1 MPVLGDDF
9 EEGGDGPFDVLQMIG
24 TVILLIA
31 IGGVSMA
38 LVCGSSHAGY
48 TVVDTAD
55 DDDAAH
61 HAAEDEVEETQDE
74 LSAKGDGC
82 YNEVC
87 ANCGEQGSDTVK
99 LKNCNAATWSSTAAW
114 AARRRIASC
123 IRRYASSVR
132 QSSRTDSCT
141 VRGVRGRRGG
151 HLPDLHSANTHTNG

>member
-1 MPVLGDDF
+1 
-9 EEGGDGPFDVLQMIG
+9 MIG

-55 DDDAAH
+55 DDDTAH

-99 LKNCNAATWSSTAAW
+99 LKNCNACHLVKYCGVGCQKAHRKLHKKVCKQRAAELKEEQLYSQGDE
-114 AARRRIASC
+114 RPEGDTCPI
-123 IRRYASSVR
+123 
-132 QSSRTDSCT
+132 CT
-141 VRGVRGRRGG
+141 
-151 HLPDLHSANTHTNG
+151 